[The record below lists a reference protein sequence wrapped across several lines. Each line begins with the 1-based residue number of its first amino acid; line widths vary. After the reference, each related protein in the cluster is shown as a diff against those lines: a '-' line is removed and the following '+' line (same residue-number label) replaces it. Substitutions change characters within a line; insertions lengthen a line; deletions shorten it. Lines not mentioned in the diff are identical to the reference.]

1 MRLVSINFSSIT
13 SVSLSLFRKVVLW
26 EVFFLVGYKVSVL
39 FGGIFVGGGGGGGGI
54 FRGAFFP
61 GRFFQAGLF
70 EGLGIFA
77 LRGLEP
83 RMS

>member
-1 MRLVSINFSSIT
+1 M
-13 SVSLSLFRKVVLW
+13 
-26 EVFFLVGYKVSVL
+26 
-39 FGGIFVGGGGGGGGI
+39 GGI

>member
-39 FGGIFVGGGGGGGGI
+39 FGGIFVGGGI

>member
-39 FGGIFVGGGGGGGGI
+39 FGGIFVGGGGGGGG
-54 FRGAFFP
+54 FFGALFSRGGFSRGAYLGGWAFLLC
-61 GRFFQAGLF
+61 GGW
-70 EGLGIFA
+70 GLG
-77 LRGLEP
+77 
-83 RMS
+83 

>member
-13 SVSLSLFRKVVLW
+13 SVSLWLFRKVVLW

-39 FGGIFVGGGGGGGGI
+39 LGGIFLVGGAI

-77 LRGLEP
+77 LRGLGP

>member
-39 FGGIFVGGGGGGGGI
+39 FGGIFVGGGDFSG
-54 FRGAFFP
+54 RFFP
-61 GRFFQAGLF
+61 GEIFPGGL
-70 EGLGIFA
+70 I
-77 LRGLEP
+77 
-83 RMS
+83 